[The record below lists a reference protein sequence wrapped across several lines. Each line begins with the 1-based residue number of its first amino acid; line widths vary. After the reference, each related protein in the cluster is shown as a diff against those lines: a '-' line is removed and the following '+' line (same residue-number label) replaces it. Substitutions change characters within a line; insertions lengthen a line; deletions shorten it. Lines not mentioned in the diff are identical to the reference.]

1 VVDKMRERDE
11 RTAAHART
19 RVAKPVR
26 DGSVEERR
34 LQEAIEDDEVRET
47 LRVTHPRKPV
57 AEGET

>member
-1 VVDKMRERDE
+1 
-11 RTAAHART
+11 
-19 RVAKPVR
+19 VAKPVR